1 MVLGKAL
8 TLGHVESSS
17 AESAVVV
24 WLHGFGDSP
33 GGWAQALQPFRTTLE
48 VPYLGSSSKWR
59 GLFVWF
65 RVCPSSLKRK
75 KQGGCD
81 FWGEWLDKTRVQ
93 IMKQHVQ
100 GGSWWNEMVPML
112 LKGILFS
119 KWQSWAV
126 FFVFAGGVKPRESE
140 GFMQAW
146 FGCDVLQYFEDL
158 RFVEFYF
165 CHKALYVY
173 I

>member
-59 GLFVWF
+59 GLFVCLF
-65 RVCPSSLKRK
+65 VLVSDISFLFKKKNQGVRVI
-75 KQGGCD
+75 
-81 FWGEWLDKTRVQ
+81 FGENDWIKLGLNYEATCSRWK
-93 IMKQHVQ
+93 
-100 GGSWWNEMVPML
+100 L
-112 LKGILFS
+112 
-119 KWQSWAV
+119 
-126 FFVFAGGVKPRESE
+126 VK
-140 GFMQAW
+140 
-146 FGCDVLQYFEDL
+146 
-158 RFVEFYF
+158 
-165 CHKALYVY
+165 
-173 I
+173 

>member
-59 GLFVWF
+59 SVCLFWF

-75 KQGGCD
+75 NK
-81 FWGEWLDKTRVQ
+81 
-93 IMKQHVQ
+93 
-100 GGSWWNEMVPML
+100 
-112 LKGILFS
+112 
-119 KWQSWAV
+119 
-126 FFVFAGGVKPRESE
+126 GGVIFGENDWIKL
-140 GFMQAW
+140 GFK
-146 FGCDVLQYFEDL
+146 L
-158 RFVEFYF
+158 
-165 CHKALYVY
+165 
-173 I
+173 